1 MEDQLRELARRDAKA
16 IRGGVVLACIA
27 VVLGLLG
34 LLAGGFVGGIA
45 AVLGLIV
52 QANAIAAWLAG
63 PRWMPERRLVLAPGV
78 VAGIPVAMGAYVA
91 FGAAA
96 AFVCSLLT
104 AVLVTIVLGMTIA
117 AHKAG

>member
-1 MEDQLRELARRDAKA
+1 MEDQLRELARRDGKA
-16 IRGGVVLACIA
+16 IRRGIVIACIA
-27 VVLGLLG
+27 VALAVVGLF
-34 LLAGGFVGGIA
+34 AGEFVGGVA
-45 AVLGLIV
+45 AVSGLVV

-91 FGAAA
+91 FGAGA

-117 AHKAG
+117 ARRAS

>member
-1 MEDQLRELARRDAKA
+1 MEDQLRELARRDARA
-16 IRGGVVLACIA
+16 IRGGIVLACIA
-27 VVLGLLG
+27 VVL
-34 LLAGGFVGGIA
+34 
-45 AVLGLIV
+45 AVLGLFAGEVAGGLAAVVGLVV

-96 AFVCSLLT
+96 AFVCSLVT
-104 AVLVTIVLGMTIA
+104 AGLVTIVLGMTIA
-117 AHKAG
+117 AHRAP